1 MVGGEGKAL
10 DAGRAVRNGRKS
22 TIRCMRPVLLT
33 IAGALIAVAGA
44 IWILQGMN
52 VIVSE
57 SFMTGSRIW
66 VVIGAVAVVGGVA
79 LSWFGWSRR

>member
-1 MVGGEGKAL
+1 
-10 DAGRAVRNGRKS
+10 
-22 TIRCMRPVLLT
+22 MRPVLLT

-44 IWILQGMN
+44 IWILQGLN